1 VLRVDLI
8 ERALKLGPEILLDLY
23 KFIKEAIFILE
34 QLLVHTLEI
43 ISLDRI
49 GYGVLPL
56 WIDFLV
62 LELLFVFIQL
72 FCKALV

>member
-1 VLRVDLI
+1 MLRVDLI

-62 LELLFVFIQL
+62 LELLFVFLQL

>member
-1 VLRVDLI
+1 MLRVDLI

-23 KFIKEAIFILE
+23 KFKKEAIFILE

-62 LELLFVFIQL
+62 LELLFVFTQL